1 MTQKMDKIK
10 RKADSAI
17 GINEDRKLAFSFGA
31 LVLAIMVIVTATGAS
46 LYTYQQITEENRL
59 STAVAGVIGE
69 SISKVSF
76 SGKYHTR
83 LFVEDI
89 KTRVPDLESVSVETF
104 EGDVIA
110 SSDPSYNDTNISDR
124 EPAVDIKQFDRHE
137 ALVSEH
143 EHGDITV
150 KEIIIPLREGLDNRI
165 SGIIRISINVEK
177 TRWWLKLNLAVL
189 IMLITALSSAAIWI
203 ILRLSR
209 HFGSRVRNF
218 ALQMQTV
225 LDNSPALIYMKDFE
239 GRYLFINKKWA
250 ELFDTSN
257 DNVRGKT
264 DLDLFPEDIAGK
276 FISNDRYV
284 MDKGELLET
293 EEYAP
298 LPDGLHRYQSTK
310 VAIRDSNGNI
320 YALCGISTDI
330 TERKKSEEALIK
342 SEEQYRFLLDFAPDP
357 FFHGDSNGN
366 FINVNNAA
374 LELTGYTKEELLRMN
389 MRELFPPD
397 VLNNQPLRYDLL
409 TQGET
414 IKNER
419 TLRQK
424 NGGLLTIEMNS
435 RKMPDG
441 TYQSFFR
448 DITRRKQ
455 AENELRAS
463 EEKFKNLV
471 EQSPYSIQIMDTSGK
486 IIQIN
491 DAFTR
496 MWGLTLEEVEG
507 YNILDDKQLEELGVM
522 DSIKKGF
529 SGVAAVIPPIGYN
542 AKGISNRGN
551 KRWTKANIYPVKDDS
566 GSIRNI
572 VLTHD
577 DITDQRAAEDA
588 LRETEEIF
596 SHFMENSPIYV
607 FFKDQEIRSLR
618 LSKNYEQ
625 MLGMPLENILGKT
638 MDELFPSDLAKSM
651 IEDDKRVLNHGE
663 VVTVDE
669 ELNGRYYTTIKFPIF
684 IDKQPRYLAGYTID
698 ITERILSERMI
709 DAERERLLVTLRSI
723 GDAVITTDVEGRI
736 VLMNRV
742 AEELTGWSLY
752 DAQGHPLMEVFKII
766 NEATREPGENPADR
780 VLQTGNIIEL
790 PQQTI
795 LISRDGSERLIADSG
810 APILASDSTITGI
823 VLVFRDVTEK
833 RNTEN
838 LLQNSQKLESLG
850 VLAGGIAHDFNNL
863 LSGIFGYME
872 LMKIYIKKGDTAKL
886 EETLEKALQ
895 VFGRTKA
902 LTQQLLTFARGG
914 EPHRKNIHLARM
926 LVSNTQFVLSGTKV
940 NSMFNINPDL
950 WHCYADE
957 NQIAQVIDNLIIN
970 AVQAM
975 PGGGIITINADNFIN
990 DEPDTALFLYPGRY
1004 IRISISDQG
1013 HGIPKEHL
1021 PRIFDPFYTT
1031 KTSGTG
1037 LGLATSYSIMKR
1049 HGGAIRVDSTEGRG
1063 STFTLYI
1070 PASERDLKIR
1080 PDFSAAECYEFSG
1093 RLLVMDDEEFIRNT
1107 AADML
1112 SSKGIEADTAEN
1124 GDTAADKY
1132 REAFNSG
1139 KPYKAVILDLTVKG
1153 GTGGREALRM
1163 LKELDPDVIA
1173 IASSGY
1179 SADPVMAN
1187 PMDYGFRGRLIKPYR
1202 LDELMTVLSRIM
1214 KD

>member
-1 MTQKMDKIK
+1 MIHNMDTGN
-10 RKADSAI
+10 READTAI
-17 GINEDRKLAFSFGA
+17 SINEDRKLAFSFGA
-31 LVLAIMVIVTATGAS
+31 LVLAIMLIVTATGTY
-46 LYTYQQITEENRL
+46 LYTYQQMTEENRL
-59 STAVAGVIGE
+59 STAVAGVISE

-89 KTRVPDLESVSVETF
+89 KTRVPVLESVSVETF
-104 EGDVIA
+104 DGDVIA
-110 SSDPSYNDTNISDR
+110 HSDPSYDDTNLRDR
-124 EPAVDIKQFDRHE
+124 ESAVDIKQFDKTDV
-137 ALVSEH
+137 LVSEH

-150 KEIIIPLREGLDNRI
+150 KEIIVPFREGLDNRI

-177 TRWWLKLNLAVL
+177 TRWWLKINLTLL
-189 IMLITALSSAAIWI
+189 IILITALSSAAIWI
-203 ILRLSR
+203 VLRLSR
-209 HFGSRVRNF
+209 YFGSRVRNF
-218 ALQMQTV
+218 ALLMQTV

-239 GRYLFINKKWA
+239 GKYLFINRKWA
-250 ELFDTSN
+250 ELFNSTN
-257 DNVRGKT
+257 DDVRGKT
-264 DLDLFPEDIAGK
+264 DLNLFPDDVARVLM
-276 FISNDRYV
+276 SNDRFV

-293 EEYAP
+293 EEYVP
-298 LPDGLHRYQSTK
+298 VSENLHRYHSTK
-310 VAIRDSNGNI
+310 VAIKDSNGKI

-330 TERKKSEEALIK
+330 TERKKSEEALRK

-357 FFHGDSNGN
+357 FFHGDTVGN

-374 LELTGYTKEELLRMN
+374 LELTGYTKEELIGMN
-389 MRELFPPD
+389 MRELFPSD
-397 VLNNQPLRYDLL
+397 VLNNLPLRYDLL
-409 TQGET
+409 EQGEI
-414 IKNER
+414 IKSER

-455 AENELRAS
+455 AE
-463 EEKFKNLV
+463 
-471 EQSPYSIQIMDTSGK
+471 
-486 IIQIN
+486 
-491 DAFTR
+491 
-496 MWGLTLEEVEG
+496 
-507 YNILDDKQLEELGVM
+507 
-522 DSIKKGF
+522 
-529 SGVAAVIPPIGYN
+529 
-542 AKGISNRGN
+542 
-551 KRWTKANIYPVKDDS
+551 
-566 GSIRNI
+566 
-572 VLTHD
+572 
-577 DITDQRAAEDA
+577 DA

-607 FFKDQEIRSLR
+607 FFKDQDIRSLR

-625 MLGMPLENILGKT
+625 MLGMPLESILGKT

-651 IEDDKRVLNHGE
+651 IEDDKRVLFNGE
-663 VVTVDE
+663 VVSVDE

-684 IDKQPRYLAGYTID
+684 IDNEPRYLAGYTID

-709 DAERERLLVTLRSI
+709 DSERERLLVTLRSI
-723 GDAVITTDVEGRI
+723 GDAVITTDVEGCV

-752 DAQGHPLMEVFKII
+752 EAQGRPLMEVFNII

-780 VLQTGNIIEL
+780 VLKTGNIIEL

-795 LISRDGSERLIADSG
+795 LLSRDGSERLIADSG

-823 VLVFRDVTEK
+823 VLVFRDITEK

-886 EETLEKALQ
+886 DETLEKALQ

-940 NSMFNINPDL
+940 SCVFNINPDL
-950 WHCYADE
+950 WYCYADE
-957 NQIAQVIDNLIIN
+957 NQIAQVLDNLIIN

-975 PGGGIITINADNFIN
+975 PGGGIITVNAENFTN
-990 DEPDTALFLYPGRY
+990 NETDTAAFLYPGRY

-1037 LGLATSYSIMKR
+1037 LGLATSYSIVKR
-1049 HGGAIRVDSTEGRG
+1049 HGGAIKVDSIEGKG

-1070 PASERDLKIR
+1070 PASDRDLKIR
-1080 PDFSAAECYEFSG
+1080 PDYSDGECYEFNG

-1112 SSKGIEADTAEN
+1112 SSKSIEADTARN
-1124 GDTAADKY
+1124 GDDAVEKY
-1132 REAFNSG
+1132 REAFISA

-1153 GTGGREALRM
+1153 GTGGREALKM
-1163 LKELDPDVIA
+1163 LKEFDPGVIA

-1187 PMDYGFRGRLIKPYR
+1187 PMDYGFSDRLIKPYR
-1202 LDELMTVLSRIM
+1202 LDELLTVLNRVM